1 MIETTL
7 ASGDRVR
14 HRAIYTAEEVAE
26 SLCCATFDSVE
37 EASRQYRIPRRMIER
52 WLRRVSQDMR
62 PEDFRVVHY
71 AVTLKDESNECAW
84 LREAERM
91 LLLGH
96 RVIFIDGFFSL
107 RGYEHDRETE
117 LLLPRWVLRLLAQR
131 GYTQC
136 AEAHL
141 ISLLP

>member
-7 ASGDRVR
+7 ASGDRIR
-14 HRAIYTAEEVAE
+14 HRAIYTPEEVAE

-52 WLRRVSQDMR
+52 WLRRINQDMR
-62 PEDFRVVHY
+62 PEQFRVVHH
-71 AVTLKDESNECAW
+71 AVMLADESDECAW

-96 RVIFIDGFFSL
+96 KVVLIEGFFSL
-107 RGYEHDRETE
+107 RGFENERETE
-117 LLLPRWVLRLLAQR
+117 LFIPRWLLGILAQR
-131 GYTQC
+131 GYAQC
-136 AEAHL
+136 EEARTNA
-141 ISLLP
+141 